1 MASTLRIID
10 LNGKTINVY
19 RGQDQ
24 SWAEVV
30 QKARLPARFDFCLR
44 HWMSDDPMNTETENR
59 IKTYLSRVGYIL
71 IQDKPD
77 AKIITDYK
85 ELRDKVAMIPIFGYP
100 KLENLYYG
108 NLDEMNEGNTIPGRE
123 TSERMT
129 KAEVKVYDA
138 LTKPRHIPVVVTEMQ
153 EKRKRIDE
161 MRKQYPGANVS
172 YERVDTVNEFT
183 HNGKRFRVDDLPQ
196 YRAKLVKGDYLYDM
210 DQVVCVEDHHGHVLF
225 YDQDFNSI
233 SGHVVEIT

>member
-44 HWMSDDPMNTETENR
+44 HWMSDDPMDTETENR

-85 ELRDKVAMIPIFGYP
+85 ELRDKVAMIPVFGYP

-108 NLDEMNEGNTIPGRE
+108 NLDEMNEGNMIPGRE

-153 EKRKRIDE
+153 ERRKRIDE
-161 MRKQYPGANVS
+161 MRKQYPSANVG

-183 HNGKRFRVDDLPQ
+183 HNSKRFRIDDLPQ

-210 DQVVCVEDHHGHVLF
+210 DQVVCVEDHGHVLF

>member
-44 HWMSDDPMNTETENR
+44 HWMSDDPMDTETENR

-129 KAEVKVYDA
+129 KAEVRVYDA

-161 MRKQYPGANVS
+161 MRKQYPDANVS
-172 YERVDTVNEFT
+172 YERVDTMNEFT
-183 HNGKRFRVDDLPQ
+183 YNGKRFRVDDLPQ

-210 DQVVCVEDHHGHVLF
+210 DQVICVEDHGHVLF

-233 SGHVVEIT
+233 SGHVVEAT

>member
-44 HWMSDDPMNTETENR
+44 HWMSDDPMDTETENR

-129 KAEVKVYDA
+129 KPEVKVYDA

-161 MRKQYPGANVS
+161 MRKQHPDANVS
-172 YERVDTVNEFT
+172 YERVDTMNEFI
-183 HNGKRFRVDDLPQ
+183 HNGKHFRIDDLPQ

-210 DQVVCVEDHHGHVLF
+210 DQVVCVDDHGHALF